1 MSKLN
6 LNDKFITIEG
16 VDGAGKSTA
25 LDTIEKYL
33 VERGQTV
40 IRTAEPGGTA
50 LGREL
55 RHLVKTTDM
64 DLTTETML
72 LFSARAEHIKTV
84 IKPALENG
92 AWVLCD
98 RFTDST
104 IAYQHYAKGM
114 EYGKIKSLID
124 LVQEGIQPNITFIL
138 DVPLHVSRARIAKRG
153 EATDRFEAEKD
164 AFFQKVIDGY
174 KNIAKK
180 EPSRCQLID
189 AQATPDVVSKA
200 IQEKLEFLFLK
211 QIQKE
216 KNPELNQGTASG
228 LKAK

>member
-1 MSKLN
+1 MHN
-6 LNDKFITIEG
+6 LNDRFISIEG

-25 LDTIEKYL
+25 LNTIEEYL
-33 VERGQTV
+33 KSMGQTV
-40 IRTAEPGGTA
+40 IRTAEPGGTD

-55 RHLVKTTDM
+55 RVLLKTKEM

-72 LFSARAEHIKTV
+72 LFAARAEHVKTV
-84 IKPALENG
+84 IKPALESG

-104 IAYQHYAKGM
+104 IAYQHYAKGF
-114 EYGKIKSLID
+114 EYSKIKSLSD
-124 LVQEGIQPNITFIL
+124 LVQDGIKPSTTFIL
-138 DVPLHVSRARIAKRG
+138 DIPLHVSRERIAKRG
-153 EATDRFEAEKD
+153 EATDRFESEQD

-189 AQATPDVVSKA
+189 AQSTPDVVSKT

-211 QIQKE
+211 HLQKE
-216 KNPELNQGTASG
+216 NNSG
-228 LKAK
+228 LKQGSANGLKSN